1 MNAIYEQIGGTYRWD
16 GDYLIPDL
24 TLPEQPR
31 AGTWGRRYLRYL
43 KEQHPVV
50 YSVMLLNETLSA
62 HVAEIDRQAVEMLDR
77 LIQQMARQE
86 DVTEQLK
93 AVDPMEWVRRMNGI
107 RARAEGM
114 IIADIFLG

>member
-50 YSVMLLNETLSA
+50 YSVMLLNGTLSA

-107 RARAEGM
+107 RARAEEM